1 MLTKQMSGKNTAG
14 TIPVVGGNEGV
25 GCTVLKCH
33 EGGSAYQDTIEQING
48 EGMINYIVPTP
59 AP

>member
-1 MLTKQMSGKNTAG
+1 MTKQMSGINTAE
-14 TIPVVGGNEGV
+14 TTPLVGGNEGM

-48 EGMINYIVPTP
+48 KGMINLVPTP